1 MLMLRPPSMLTSLRP
16 CSGFT
21 SLTTFTMLT
30 MLTMLTPLSMAVRAT
45 LLSNR
50 HYKQTRQA
58 AEAATEFTQ

>member
-1 MLMLRPPSMLTSLRP
+1 MLTSLHP

-21 SLTTFTMLT
+21 SLTTFT

-50 HYKQTRQA
+50 HYKQPRQA

>member
-1 MLMLRPPSMLTSLRP
+1 MLMLRPPSMLTSLGP

-21 SLTTFTMLT
+21 SLTTF
-30 MLTMLTPLSMAVRAT
+30 TMLTPLSMAVRAT

-50 HYKQTRQA
+50 HYEQPRQA

>member
-1 MLMLRPPSMLTSLRP
+1 MLMLRPPSMLTSLGT

-21 SLTTFTMLT
+21 SLTTFT

-50 HYKQTRQA
+50 HYKQPRQA

>member
-1 MLMLRPPSMLTSLRP
+1 MLMLHPPSMLTSLGT

-21 SLTTFTMLT
+21 SLTTFT

-50 HYKQTRQA
+50 HYKQPRQA

>member
-1 MLMLRPPSMLTSLRP
+1 MLMLRPPRMLTSLRP

-21 SLTTFTMLT
+21 SLTTFT

-50 HYKQTRQA
+50 HYKQPRQA